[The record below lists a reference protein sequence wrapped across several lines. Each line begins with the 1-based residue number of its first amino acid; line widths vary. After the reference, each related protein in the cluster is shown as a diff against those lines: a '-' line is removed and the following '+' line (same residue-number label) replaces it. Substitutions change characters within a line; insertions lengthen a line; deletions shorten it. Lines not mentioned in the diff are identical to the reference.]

1 MDPSPLSRALAD
13 VSVDRIRHHIRALQG
28 VRHPRVD
35 LAALERAA
43 DYIATALQTPG
54 YDLTA
59 HRFTEGDHEFR
70 NIIASCPGIQYPAQ
84 RVIVLAH
91 YDTVAISPGADDD
104 ASGVAVLL
112 ELATVLRALR
122 FERTVQFI
130 AVNLEEREQD
140 DDPKSIYTRGSRAL
154 AEYARENG
162 WRIEGVVVLETIA
175 YAGEAIAQKAPQGLP
190 IKLPEVGN
198 FIAIVGNA
206 NSAELVSAFTRA
218 VERYQLPLPCFPLV
232 VPGNGEVLPDTR
244 RSDHAS
250 FWDQGYRAIMLTDT
264 ANFRSPHYHQPSDTL
279 ETLNLPFTTEVCRA
293 VVGLV
298 ADLAGCAD
306 QRLWNNP

>member
-1 MDPSPLSRALAD
+1 VDLSPISRALAG
-13 VSVDRIRHHIRALQG
+13 VSVDRIGHHISALEG

-43 DYIATALQTPG
+43 DYIATALQTLG

-70 NIIASCPGIQYPAQ
+70 NLIASCSGTQYPAD
-84 RVIVLAH
+84 RVIILAH
-91 YDTVAISPGADDD
+91 YDTVAISPGADDN

-140 DDPKSIYTRGSRAL
+140 DDPKSRYTRGSRAL

-190 IKLPEVGN
+190 EVGN
-198 FIAIVGNA
+198 FIAIVGNE

-218 VERYQLPLPCFPLV
+218 VERHQLPLPCFPLV

-279 ETLNLPFTTEVCRA
+279 ETLNLPFAAEVCRA

-298 ADLAGCAD
+298 ADLAILNDAG
-306 QRLWNNP
+306 RHS